1 MKWLMQLIILSVLFA
16 SLTWFAGWWT
26 VPVVGAAYGAW
37 AVNRRLT
44 LITAMLAAV
53 LGWGALL
60 AYDAAVGP
68 VGRLLQ
74 VLGSLFRMPGAAL
87 VVLTL
92 AYAALLAVSAAAL
105 ARGLRRAVAPG

>member
-1 MKWLMQLIILSVLFA
+1 MKWLIQLIVVSVLMA
-16 SLTWFAGWWT
+16 TLTWFAAWWT

-37 AVNRRLT
+37 AANRRLT
-44 LITAMLAAV
+44 LFTAMLAAV

-60 AYDAAVGP
+60 VYDASAGP

-74 VLGSLFRMPGAAL
+74 VLGALFGVPGAAL

-92 AYAALLAVSAAAL
+92 VYAALLAVSAAAL
-105 ARGLRRAVAPG
+105 ARGLRRLVMP